1 MISNQWQTH
10 ETHSKTTLAVIIGN
24 RDFFPDRLISEA
36 RADLL
41 QLFGELG
48 IEPIILDESEAKL
61 GSVETWQHAKLC
73 ADLFRQHARQIEGVL
88 VCLPNFGDE
97 KGVADTIKLSGLQV
111 PILVQAYPDELD
123 QLNVERRRDAFCGK
137 ISVCNDLRQYGYE
150 YTLTDLHTIHPLT
163 PEFKADLNRFIR
175 VCKVVKGLRN
185 ARLGAIGA
193 RPNAF
198 NTVRYS
204 EKLLQADGISVSTID
219 LSEILG
225 MAAQIKDSDPRVAD
239 EVSRI
244 RGYADARSVPPPAL
258 VKMAK
263 LGMVISRWM
272 ADNDLTAS
280 AIQCWNS
287 IQQNYG
293 VNACTLMSM
302 MSDRL
307 LPSACEVDIT
317 GVVSMYALQ
326 LASSAPS
333 ALVDWNNNYAGDPDQ
348 CVLFHCGNWA
358 KSFLPDA
365 AIKTAPIL
373 GSTLGE
379 ENTYGTLWGR
389 APAGPL
395 TFARLSTDDTLGMIR
410 TYVGEGQLTA
420 DPLDTFG
427 ARAVVKVPGLQ
438 HLLKYICKNGFE
450 HHVAINA
457 SQVANVLV
465 EAFETYFGWD
475 VYQHEPIS

>member
-1 MISNQWQTH
+1 MPT
-10 ETHSKTTLAVIIGN
+10 ETNYKATLAVIIGN
-24 RDFFPDRLISEA
+24 RDFFPDRLVSEA
-36 RADLL
+36 RADILK
-41 QLFGELG
+41 LFGETG
-48 IEPIILDESEAKL
+48 IEPILLGEDEANL

-73 ADLFRQHARQIEGVL
+73 ADLFRQHAQQIEGVL

-111 PILVQAYPDELD
+111 PILVQAYPDDLD
-123 QLNVERRRDAFCGK
+123 QLNVERRRDSFCGK
-137 ISVCNDLRQYGYE
+137 ISVCSDLRQYGYA
-150 YTLTDLHTIHPLT
+150 YTLTDLHTVHPLT
-163 PEFKADLNRFIR
+163 PEFKADLEKFIG
-175 VCKVVKGLRN
+175 VCKVVKGLRT
-185 ARLGAIGA
+185 ARVGAIGA
-193 RPNAF
+193 RPSAF

-204 EKLLQADGISVSTID
+204 EKLLEDSGISVSTID

-225 MAAQIKDSDPRVAD
+225 MANQLTDADPHVAG

-244 RGYADARSVPPPAL
+244 RGYADARSVPSPAL

-263 LGMVISRWM
+263 LGIVISRWM
-272 ADNDLTAS
+272 QENDLVAS

-287 IQQNYG
+287 IQKNYG
-293 VNACTLMSM
+293 VNACTLMAM
-302 MSDRL
+302 MSDQL

-326 LASSAPS
+326 LASGAPS

-358 KSFLPDA
+358 KSFLPEA
-365 AIKTAPIL
+365 EIKTAPIL

-395 TFARLSTDDTLGMIR
+395 TFARLSTDDTLGLIR

-450 HHVAINA
+450 HHVAING
-457 SQVANVLV
+457 SHVAGILA

-475 VYQHEPIS
+475 VYSHH